1 MLCFVMMCAVLNGT
15 FISLASFKSKWW
27 MKIESKK
34 KICTFNGQGIADRC
48 NRLIAYST
56 GAVIKWNVLILR
68 SQHTT
73 FVITY

>member
-34 KICTFNGQGIADRC
+34 KYAHSTARVS
-48 NRLIAYST
+48 LIA
-56 GAVIKWNVLILR
+56 VIV
-68 SQHTT
+68 
-73 FVITY
+73 